1 MARMQTQPDEGEA
14 MEVTAGMPALLLAQ
28 EPAASHAS
36 PGGEPCHQNVAG
48 KQTARVPSNAVAA
61 QTLTNSWVG
70 RKPDQSDS
78 HTPVLVEG
86 NGSVPSE
93 GSEQSDI
100 ADKACQAH
108 DVAAAVTRLRWA
120 ARNAVQRKVEAHLRR
135 TLLSQAAS
143 DQTIARPVLQ
153 AVAAHRRDAECEVTA
168 AQRAQNDHT
177 QRMLTALRDQQ
188 DVFSPPVSLPQ
199 AEYGH
204 GHTPLYGCFAWKD
217 ASRQARKD
225 LEDFSQRAGM
235 HMSQLVEQLRIAR
248 AQRHDA
254 NQALQVSVSIDF
266 DFTHVR
272 GKVFNCSVDVK
283 GRLTASFCLSA
294 ASVEPKSGR
303 RWTKARNVGENG

>member
-1 MARMQTQPDEGEA
+1 MELPPDHCLARMEAQPDEGEA
-14 MEVTAGMPALLLAQ
+14 IEVTARMPALLLAQ

-48 KQTARVPSNAVAA
+48 KQTARLHSNAVVAK
-61 QTLTNSWVG
+61 TLTNTRVEKG
-70 RKPDQSDS
+70 AFYRKPDQTDS
-78 HTPVLVEG
+78 HTVVVDG

-93 GSEQSDI
+93 GAEQSDR

-153 AVAAHRRDAECEVTA
+153 AIAANRRDAECEVTA
-168 AQRAQNDHT
+168 AQRAQHDHT

-188 DVFSPPVSLPQ
+188 DVFSPPLSLPQ
-199 AEYGH
+199 AEYGD

-217 ASRQARKD
+217 ASRQVRKD
-225 LEDFSQRAGM
+225 FEEFAQRAGTQ
-235 HMSQLVEQLRIAR
+235 MSQLVEQLRIAR

-254 NQALQVSVSIDF
+254 NQALQVSVSIGF
-266 DFTHVR
+266 KFTHVR
-272 GKVFNCSVDVK
+272 GKVFHCSV
-283 GRLTASFCLSA
+283 
-294 ASVEPKSGR
+294 
-303 RWTKARNVGENG
+303 

>member
-1 MARMQTQPDEGEA
+1 

-217 ASRQARKD
+217 ANRQARKD

-272 GKVFNCSVDVK
+272 GKVFNC
-283 GRLTASFCLSA
+283 
-294 ASVEPKSGR
+294 
-303 RWTKARNVGENG
+303 